1 MPVGLQIIGQPFA
14 ESTVLRVAH
23 AYEQQTE
30 SLPAPMVGGNAE

>member
-1 MPVGLQIIGQPFA
+1 
-14 ESTVLRVAH
+14 LRVAH